1 MFFNLLF
8 VTGPTAPSATIKTI
22 EFPDDEVLH
31 AGSNVTIECISN
43 FSKAGYGNHYYA
55 QPYWIQ
61 LYHNIKLIKDCGG
74 RDGNIDSEDSK
85 VCTFLIQNAT
95 EKDSGTYTCWSHNQM
110 ACTEDTIKLVFKG
123 KSKHFIHIAKQ
134 IDSSVVASKDDRH

>member
-22 EFPDDEVLH
+22 EFPDDEVLP

-43 FSKAGYGNHYYA
+43 FSKADFGNHYFA

-61 LYHNIKLIKDCGG
+61 LYHNVKLMPIKDCGG
-74 RDGNIDSEDSK
+74 RDGRVDSEDSK

-95 EKDSGTYTCWSHNQM
+95 KNDSGIYTCWSHNQM
-110 ACTEDTIKLVFKG
+110 TCTEDTITLVFKG
-123 KSKHFIHIAKQ
+123 KSKYFIHIVK
-134 IDSSVVASKDDRH
+134 